1 MHFYRMRRREF
12 MTLLSGAAV
21 AWPLAARAQQ
31 PDRVMRVGVLGP
43 RPENTGI
50 AGGVAAGYPAML
62 DELRKL
68 GFSEG
73 RNLTVEIRTIEQER
87 RAVFADAAELVRS
100 NAGVLVALG
109 PEVTVQA
116 AMAASNTIPI
126 VIAAFNYDPI
136 ARGYVK
142 SLAQPGGN
150 ITGVFLRQ
158 PELAEKQVELLTQ
171 TFPDRTRL
179 AMLWDELSS
188 DQFNAAE
195 KRAKSLSL
203 QVSST
208 KLEHPPYDFSAAF
221 RSMVESSPQMLL
233 ILPSPH
239 FIAQRQRI
247 AELAIQH
254 QLPSIY
260 NFKYFVESGGLMS
273 YGVDIV
279 QPFRRTGH
287 HVAKILR
294 GAKPA
299 ELPVEQVTNFE
310 TVINLKTAKTLG
322 LELPTSILLRA
333 DEVIE

>member
-1 MHFYRMRRREF
+1 MFDLRRREF
-12 MTLLSGAAV
+12 ITLLGGAAV
-21 AWPLAARAQQ
+21 AWPLAAGAQQ
-31 PDRVMRVGVLGP
+31 PNRIMRIGVLGP
-43 RPENTGI
+43 RPESTGI
-50 AGGVAAGYPAML
+50 SGGVAAGYPAML

-68 GFSEG
+68 GYSEG
-73 RNLTVEIRTIEQER
+73 RNLTAEFKLVEQDR

-100 NAGVLVALG
+100 NADVLVAIG
-109 PEVTVQA
+109 PEVGVQA
-116 AMAASNTIPI
+116 AVAASSTIPI

-142 SLAQPGGN
+142 NLAQPGGN

-195 KRAKSLSL
+195 KRAKSSGL
-203 QVSST
+203 QVFST
-208 KLEHPPYDFSAAF
+208 KLEHPPYDFGAAF
-221 RSMVESSPQMLL
+221 RSLVESSPQILL
-233 ILPSPH
+233 VLASPH
-239 FIAQRQRI
+239 FIAQRQKI
-247 AELAIQH
+247 AELAIQYH
-254 QLPSIY
+254 LPAMN
-260 NFKYFVESGGLMS
+260 NFKYFVESGGLMT
-273 YGVDIV
+273 YGVDII

-299 ELPVEQVTNFE
+299 ELPVEQVTVFE
-310 TVINLKTAKTLG
+310 TVINLKTAKALG
-322 LELPTSILLRA
+322 LELPTSMLLRA

>member
-1 MHFYRMRRREF
+1 MIRREF
-12 MTLLSGAAV
+12 LTLLGGATA
-21 AWPLAARAQQ
+21 AWPMLANAQQ
-31 PDRVMRVGVLGP
+31 SDRMMRIGVLGP
-43 RPENTGI
+43 RREN
-50 AGGVAAGYPAML
+50 AGGTGAGYPAML

-73 RNLTVEIRTIEQER
+73 RNLAVEYRTVEQDR
-87 RAVFADAAELVRS
+87 RAIFAEAAELVRW
-100 NAGVLVALG
+100 NADVLVAVG
-109 PEVTVQA
+109 PEVSLQA
-116 AMAASNTIPI
+116 AMAASSTIPI
-126 VIAAFNYDPI
+126 VITAFNYDPI

-158 PELAEKQVELLTQ
+158 PELAEKQVELLKQ

-188 DQFNAAE
+188 DQFSAAE
-195 KRAKSLSL
+195 SRAKSLSL
-203 QVSST
+203 QVFST
-208 KLEHPPYDFSAAF
+208 KLEHPPYDFGEAF
-221 RSMVESSPQMLL
+221 RSVVESSPQMLL
-233 ILPSPH
+233 IVPSPH
-239 FIAQRQRI
+239 FIAQRQKI
-247 AELAIQH
+247 AELAIQYH
-254 QLPSIY
+254 LPAMN
-260 NFKYFVESGGLMS
+260 NFKYFVEAGGLMS
-273 YGVDIV
+273 YGVDIL

-310 TVINLKTAKTLG
+310 TVVNLKTARALG